1 MDWLLT
7 VPLLLMEIVLVMKVP
22 ADEQTSLCTKLGVS
36 SGLMNIMGCV
46 TLAAPACCAA
56 PARPLRRLPLTP
68 MARLHRP
75 RRPQT
80 PRPPTPLSLSV
91 CAAATRVSC

>member
-36 SGLMNIMGCV
+36 SGLMIIMGCV

-75 RRPQT
+75 RRLKPLTHPPHSLCVCVPQL
-80 PRPPTPLSLSV
+80 PG
-91 CAAATRVSC
+91 